1 MEEEREDG
9 DDKEKQEKFV
19 KITVA
24 ESGLNNSVCGRGR
37 LWKCIF
43 LMQK

>member
-1 MEEEREDG
+1 MIKR
-9 DDKEKQEKFV
+9 EKFV

-43 LMQK
+43 SMQKRKQLLRDNT